1 MNVSL
6 PPDKMTNEERI
17 IIMEKI
23 WKDLYQ
29 NNAIESP
36 LWHKEVLENRKK
48 DIENGKERILDWKE
62 ERNNIRNSCL

>member
-6 PPDKMTNEERI
+6 PLDKMTNEEKI

-36 LWHKEVLENRKK
+36 LWHKEVLESRKK
-48 DIENGKERILDWKE
+48 DIKSGKEKILDWKE

>member
-6 PPDKMTNEERI
+6 PPDKMTNEEKI

-62 ERNNIRNSCL
+62 ERNKS

>member
-1 MNVSL
+1 MNISL
-6 PPDKMTNEERI
+6 PLDKMTIEEKI

-36 LWHKEVLENRKK
+36 LWHKEIIENRDK
-48 DIENGKERILDWKE
+48 DIYNGKEKMLDWKQE
-62 ERNNIRNSCL
+62 KNIIRNSCS